1 MREELMREL
10 QSVCFCM
17 DELRLFLDTHPD
29 CAEALTLFNEYAEK
43 RKELVKHYNAEISP
57 LGGYNSED
65 TDHWRWADNSAW
77 KGGMN

>member
-29 CAEALTLFNEYAEK
+29 SAEALVMFNEYAAK
-43 RKELVKHYNAEISP
+43 RKELVGRYNAEISP
-57 LGGYNSED
+57 LGGYDAED
-65 TDHWRWADNSAW
+65 TDCWRWVDNSAW
-77 KGGMN
+77 KGGIS